1 MLVTE
6 NPKLQEHREK
16 LKLLPKK
23 PGVYLMKNQDE
34 RVIYVGKAKSLWNR
48 LSQYFGGSPK
58 DLKTMQMVLHVD
70 HFDYIITDSEKDA
83 LLLENN
89 LIKKYKPKY
98 NILLKDDKTYP
109 FIKIEKKSSFPYLSL
124 VRKTEKDANKYY
136 GPYLNAQ
143 VVNGAIDLI
152 SKEYK
157 LRTCHSDLT
166 KTKKR
171 PCLNYDMGYCSAP
184 CTRKV
189 SPEDYN
195 KQLNNAIHAL
205 DCGLKNLIPILTEK
219 MESCAENLD
228 FEGAARFRDSIR
240 LAEKLSEKHQ
250 VVTVKKVTLDIL
262 YCYRDGDIS
271 AISVLSVKNG
281 MIHGKKSY
289 TFSDSRDVSDED
301 MIASFLKQYYLVKE
315 EITGRIVVSM
325 NTEYQIPYQEL
336 SNQMSESFETPITV
350 SSGRGKFTRN
360 LIEMAKVNAIE
371 AIKLRLETKIDDQLF
386 RLKECLGLEQTP
398 LRIESFDNS
407 NTAGANAVGVMTV
420 FENGVLSQKEKR
432 TFSIKNPNGSDDY
445 AAMYEVLDR
454 RFFHLIQGDKGFD
467 CAPDLVLVDGGKG
480 QVKMAKQVLLKYD
493 LNIPVFGMVKDDKHR
508 FRDLTD
514 GYRMLDLK
522 AHRNAFVFVA
532 KINEETHK
540 NAISYHKKKTTL
552 TATQSE
558 LLSIPGVGMAT
569 LKKLYGHFKT
579 VKQMKEAT
587 EEQLTSAVSQSVA
600 HQIYQYFHPASEHS
614 DSENQ

>member
-1 MLVTE
+1 MVSK

-16 LKLLPKK
+16 LKLVPKK
-23 PGVYLMKNQDE
+23 PGVYLMKNQDD

-48 LSQYFGGSPK
+48 LSQYFGASPK
-58 DLKTMQMVLHVD
+58 DFKTMQMVLHVD

-109 FIKIEKKSSFPYLSL
+109 FIKIEKETDFPYLCL

-143 VVNGAIDLI
+143 IVNGAIELI
-152 SKEYK
+152 SKEYR
-157 LRTCHSDLT
+157 LRTCRFDLS
-166 KTKKR
+166 KRKKR

-184 CTRKV
+184 CVGNV
-189 SPEDYN
+189 SAEEYEN
-195 KQLNNAIHAL
+195 QLKEAIRTL
-205 DCGLKNLIPILTEK
+205 DSGLKPLIPILTEK
-219 MESCAENLD
+219 MEKCAENLD
-228 FEGAARFRDSIR
+228 FEGAAKFRDSIR
-240 LAEKLSEKHQ
+240 LADKLAQKHQ

-271 AISVLSVKNG
+271 AFSVLTVKSG
-281 MIHGKKSY
+281 IIYDKKSY
-289 TFSDSRDVSDED
+289 TFPDSKAVTDED
-301 MIASFLKQYYLVKE
+301 MVTSFLKQYYLTKE
-315 EITGRIVVSM
+315 EITKRMVIAI
-325 NTEYQIPYQEL
+325 NTPYQIPYEEL
-336 SNQMSESFETPITV
+336 SGQMSDSFEETITL
-350 SSGRGKFTRN
+350 SPGRGKFTKN

-386 RLKECLGLEQTP
+386 CLKEFLGLDQAP

-407 NTAGANAVGVMTV
+407 NTAGSNAVGVMTV

-432 TFSIKNPNGSDDY
+432 TFSIKNQNGSDDY

-454 RFFHLIQGDKGFD
+454 RFSHLVNSDKGFE
-467 CAPDLVLVDGGKG
+467 CAPDLILVDGGKG
-480 QVKMAKQVLLKYD
+480 QVKMAKQVLSNYNLS
-493 LNIPVFGMVKDDKHR
+493 IPVFGMVKDDKHR

-514 GYRMLDLK
+514 GYRSLELK
-522 AHRNAFVFVA
+522 NSRNVFIFVA

-540 NAISYHKKKTTL
+540 NAISYHKKKNTM

-558 LLSIPGVGMAT
+558 LLSISGVGMAT

-587 EEQLTSAVSQSVA
+587 EEQLKSAVSTSVA
-600 HQIYQYFHPASEHS
+600 HQIYRHFHPDTQDET
-614 DSENQ
+614 N